1 MLNPRYSE
9 LEAKGEPT
17 EQWGY
22 DNPMVALQKS
32 IYSEIVCRAYS
43 CSASVQVSAGR
54 MSSMAVAP
62 RTQR

>member
-22 DNPMVALQKS
+22 DNPMVALRRS
-32 IYSEIVCRAYS
+32 IYCESFAARIRPPQACK
-43 CSASVQVSAGR
+43 
-54 MSSMAVAP
+54 
-62 RTQR
+62 